1 MNKREKIAKLAR
13 DEVKNNSLYL
23 WGGQGESVL
32 ETSPK
37 DIIKHETNKTNA
49 ARILKLLA
57 NKLQTDQNM
66 NKARY
71 FDCSELVVD
80 ILRKLEII
88 GPKDDYTA
96 ADIYK
101 KLCSQIC
108 KDNLKEGDLVFI
120 CSGSK
125 IGHVGIYT
133 GPLEVTEAA
142 GRDLGVVTR
151 PMSKNGWNLYGRVK
165 QNEK

>member
-13 DEVKNNSLYL
+13 DKVKANCLYM

-57 NKLQTDQNM
+57 NKLITDQNM
-66 NKARY
+66 SKAEY
-71 FDCSELVVD
+71 FDCSGLVVD

-88 GPKDDYTA
+88 GPKDDFTA

-101 KLCSQIC
+101 KLCAQIC
-108 KDNLKEGDLVFI
+108 KDNLKEGDLVFV
-120 CSGSK
+120 CSGTK
-125 IGHVGIYT
+125 INHVGIYT
-133 GPLEVTEAA
+133 GPSEVTEAA
-142 GRDLGVVTR
+142 GRDLGVLTR
-151 PMSKNGWNLYGRVK
+151 PMSKNSWNLFGRVK
-165 QNEK
+165 INEK